1 MEFTEGLVVKLIDDA
16 VKEVEKQHKEDIRV
30 MDDLIDKLR
39 HEVQIHR
46 DRIYELRKLVK
57 MLAREVSL

>member
-16 VKEVEKQHKEDIRV
+16 VKEVERQHKEDIRV